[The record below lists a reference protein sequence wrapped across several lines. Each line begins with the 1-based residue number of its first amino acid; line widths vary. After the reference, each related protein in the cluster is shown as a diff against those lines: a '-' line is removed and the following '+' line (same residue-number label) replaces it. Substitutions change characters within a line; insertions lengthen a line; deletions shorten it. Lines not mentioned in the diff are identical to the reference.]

1 LNAGKQLIPNK
12 SDTIEPPMND
22 TGSSS
27 LPDATNESP
36 HLQSPN
42 NPPDV
47 SRYGQVQK
55 PTQRMQE
62 SREQRGITFSAYYDA
77 MHEADYLLQDEMM
90 NPVAFITFSNQDT
103 MYFHQAMKAPDRKQF
118 TQAIIKEV
126 NDHIENKNWELIPRD
141 KVPKSTTIL
150 PSVWSMKCKRD
161 IKTQQVYK
169 HKARLNVHGGK
180 QVYGENYFN
189 TFALVVTW
197 FSI

>member
-1 LNAGKQLIPNK
+1 
-12 SDTIEPPMND
+12 MND

-126 NDHIENKNWELIPRD
+126 NNHIENKNWELIPRD